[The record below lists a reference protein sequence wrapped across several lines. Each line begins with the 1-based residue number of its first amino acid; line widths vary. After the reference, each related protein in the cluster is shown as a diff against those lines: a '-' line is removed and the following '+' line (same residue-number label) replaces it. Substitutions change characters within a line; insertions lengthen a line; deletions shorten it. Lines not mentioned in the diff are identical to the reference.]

1 MLLRLHLWL
10 GYQYTLERERERVCV
25 CVHAFVHDLRP
36 NVRRY
41 IDDISFGTIRELIML
56 NNIEII
62 GHIQSD
68 TPFLQ
73 KLFQVCSKD
82 GSSKTGATCN
92 GVHTDSQSLATDGDT
107 EAKAKIAGSAKSPA
121 DTVDDR
127 DVGARE
133 CGKTGQSCGEDQQRI
148 NGFLF
153 LRELFDIV
161 KPLQM
166 MHQMSFFRALTTV
179 GIFPILEGAIKS
191 QDPIIVGASTE
202 MLLSTLNHDA
212 SMLRSY
218 IINESSQPTG
228 LLSSL
233 IHGLLH
239 YQDVGLKAQ
248 MADIVRF
255 LLDSTAIEVSPV
267 RLPRRPVHVW
277 IPTE

>member
-10 GYQYTLERERERVCV
+10 GYQYTLERERECV
-25 CVHAFVHDLRP
+25 CVHVRAFVHDLHP

-92 GVHTDSQSLATDGDT
+92 GVHTDS
-107 EAKAKIAGSAKSPA
+107 KSPA

-127 DVGARE
+127 DVGTRE

-267 RLPRRPVHVW
+267 RLPRRPVHVC

>member
-1 MLLRLHLWL
+1 
-10 GYQYTLERERERVCV
+10 
-25 CVHAFVHDLRP
+25 
-36 NVRRY
+36 
-41 IDDISFGTIRELIML
+41 
-56 NNIEII
+56 
-62 GHIQSD
+62 
-68 TPFLQ
+68 
-73 KLFQVCSKD
+73 
-82 GSSKTGATCN
+82 
-92 GVHTDSQSLATDGDT
+92 
-107 EAKAKIAGSAKSPA
+107 
-121 DTVDDR
+121 
-127 DVGARE
+127 
-133 CGKTGQSCGEDQQRI
+133 
-148 NGFLF
+148 
-153 LRELFDIV
+153 
-161 KPLQM
+161 M
-166 MHQMSFFRALTTV
+166 MHQMSFFVLTTV
-179 GIFPILEGAIKS
+179 GIFPIWRRYQES
-191 QDPIIVGASTE
+191 RPNHRASTE